1 MESTL
6 HHLCTQC
13 AFVITALLLPEH
25 PQNTMHQHPVRL
37 ASICT
42 ALHWW
47 TSEKGG
53 LQRSH
58 ILQESQGSLTDWSL
72 YMC

>member
-1 MESTL
+1 MDAGPAVESTL

-13 AFVITALLLPEH
+13 AFVVTALLLPEH

-42 ALHWW
+42 ALH
-47 TSEKGG
+47 
-53 LQRSH
+53 
-58 ILQESQGSLTDWSL
+58 
-72 YMC
+72 